1 MVTLALAEFPALSV
15 AVPLKD
21 SFNPTV
27 VACMGEGHTATP
39 DRVSEQVKVIVAG
52 AVTTPCA
59 LGTGATV
66 AVMVGAV
73 LSMFSVVLALAVC
86 PAASVTLALT
96 SWFAASAVAVCEA
109 GHCKGGTPP
118 LHV

>member
-1 MVTLALAEFPALSV
+1 MVTAVLFQLFAFGCGVTVAVIASGADSTLMVTLALAEFPALSV

-52 AVTTPCA
+52 AVTTPWELA
-59 LGTGATV
+59 TGVTV
-66 AVMVGAV
+66 AEMVGAV
-73 LSMFSVVLALAVC
+73 LSMFSVVLA
-86 PAASVTLALT
+86 
-96 SWFAASAVAVCEA
+96 
-109 GHCKGGTPP
+109 
-118 LHV
+118 